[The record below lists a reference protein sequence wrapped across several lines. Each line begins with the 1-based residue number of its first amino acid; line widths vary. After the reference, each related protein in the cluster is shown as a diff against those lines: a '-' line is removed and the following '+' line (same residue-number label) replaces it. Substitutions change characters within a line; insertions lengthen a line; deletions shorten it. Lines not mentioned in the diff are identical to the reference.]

1 MKPRLSFASCCFFDD
16 DDEEEDDDNEDEIA
30 EAFSSPLL
38 NLVKLGSLKKFPL
51 LAKASIS
58 STVSGR
64 AFPAVS
70 GSHNPD
76 QQQLDHDGDYEDDD
90 DGDIAVADQ
99 EELLAAQ
106 GWR

>member
-1 MKPRLSFASCCFFDD
+1 MSIYSNCIYAYQTGLKPRLSFASCCFFDD

-30 EAFSSPLL
+30 ESFSFPLL

-76 QQQLDHDGDYEDDD
+76 QQQ
-90 DGDIAVADQ
+90 
-99 EELLAAQ
+99 
-106 GWR
+106 